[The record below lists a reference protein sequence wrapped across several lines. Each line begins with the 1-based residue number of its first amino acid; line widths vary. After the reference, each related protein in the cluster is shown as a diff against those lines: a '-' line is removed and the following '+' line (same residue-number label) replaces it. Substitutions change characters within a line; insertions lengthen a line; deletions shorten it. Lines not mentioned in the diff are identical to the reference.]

1 MEKDWIKV
9 KTTHKLYIAELWKSN
24 LADKGV
30 WSVIINKKDSS
41 YLIGEIELYVKS
53 EDFAQAESILENIE

>member
-1 MEKDWIKV
+1 MEENWIKI
-9 KTTHKLYIAELWKSN
+9 KSTHKLYIAELWKSN
-24 LADKGV
+24 LADKNI

-53 EDFAQAESILENIE
+53 EDVTIASSILENL